1 MTLTIFGSTGDLSLR
16 KLFPALYNIY
26 SLNKVNDDFKVV
38 AIGRKA
44 LTHQEFIEMI
54 KPKICEYA
62 RLSFDEDI
70 FKDFSAHIFYYQM
83 NLTEESDYTNLN
95 VFYHENQIKDQT
107 FYLALSPLFF
117 HSVIKGFKKLDHIER
132 NNVIIEKPFGIS
144 TLDMIDINQKLMK
157 IFPKDHIY
165 YIDHY
170 LGKEMIQNIKTIR
183 FKNALFKNSWNHEMI
198 DSIQISALE
207 ADGVLNRGAYY
218 DSSGALKDMVQ
229 NHLLQILTILTMEE
243 GNNQHEAQLQILKKL
258 RIDQV
263 LLGQY
268 EGYRNEKDV
277 DEHSTT
283 ETYAELKCFIDN
295 ERWKNVPIYIR
306 TGKKLKRREIVVI
319 VKFKALEES
328 PSNLLEIRIQPT
340 EGVYLQFNI
349 KKPGA
354 KDQIETVQMD
364 FCQSCVEIN
373 RINTPEAYERL
384 FEEVF
389 HHQREYFSSFEQIL
403 LSSSLIEN
411 IQKPMPF
418 IYNKMIPYSLTEW
431 VEIPHSY

>member
-16 KLFPALYNIY
+16 KLFPALYNLY
-26 SLNKVNDDFKVV
+26 SLKKDADFKII
-38 AIGRKA
+38 AIGRRN
-44 LTHQEFIEMI
+44 LSHHQFIDMI
-54 KPKICEYA
+54 RPKICEYA

-70 FKDFSAHIFYYQM
+70 FNEFSEHIVYYQM
-83 NLTEESDYTNLN
+83 NLTEADDYVKLN
-95 VFYHENQIKDQT
+95 GFYHENQIEAQT
-107 FYLALSPLFF
+107 FYLALSPRFF
-117 HSVIKGFKKLDHIER
+117 HSVIEGFKRLDQIER
-132 NNVIIEKPFGIS
+132 NNVVIEKPFGIN
-144 TLDMIDINQKLMK
+144 TADMIDINHKLMQL
-157 IFPKDHIY
+157 FPKDHVY

-207 ADGVLNRGAYY
+207 ADGILNRGAYY
-218 DSSGALKDMVQ
+218 DASGALKDMVQ

-243 GNNQHEAQLQILKKL
+243 SENQHEAQMQILKKL
-258 RIDQV
+258 RINQI

-268 EGYRNEKDV
+268 SGYRNEKDV
-277 DEHSTT
+277 DEHSNT
-283 ETYAELKCFIDN
+283 ETYAELQCFIDN
-295 ERWKNVPIYIR
+295 ERWQDVPIYIR
-306 TGKKLKRREIVVI
+306 TGKKLKKREIVVI
-319 VKFKALEES
+319 VKFKALEGS
-328 PSNLLEIRIQPT
+328 PSNLLEIKIQPT

-389 HHQREYFSSFEQIL
+389 YHQREYFSSFEQIL
-403 LSSSLIEN
+403 FSSSLIEN
-411 IQKPMPF
+411 IQKPKPF
-418 IYNKMIPYSLTEW
+418 IYDHSIPYSLTEW
-431 VEIPHSY
+431 VEIPHNY